1 MIQEVSFR
9 SCGIN
14 GMNRM
19 EKRGNIV
26 GLATVQAFP
35 LCSMPLLVACS
46 SISLGY
52 CVSRS
57 SSAGVP

>member
-1 MIQEVSFR
+1 
-9 SCGIN
+9 
-14 GMNRM
+14 MNRM
-19 EKRGNIV
+19 EKRGNLV
-26 GLATVQAFP
+26 GLATVHVFP

-46 SISLGY
+46 SIGLGY